1 MWTVNRKSMMMILVI
16 VAIDLMVSSAAPTPE
31 PDRMS
36 QKNLSPYHRKR
47 HYYSQTLASE
57 FRRIF
62 DRPFDFVLSGFRT
75 NLTDADM
82 TSTTTEASLI
92 STTTMDTS
100 TTITTSSTTS
110 TSTSSTTTPPPT
122 TTMMMLMVMNTTTT
136 NNIIVDNT
144 TTISMPS
151 ENSTTTVQV
160 PIVEVNQSAP
170 IFPLLNDANMVL
182 YNWLNWTNSSMPFP
196 IRKNLL

>member
-16 VAIDLMVSSAAPTPE
+16 VAIGLVMSSAAPTPE

-36 QKNLSPYHRKR
+36 EKKMSLHHRKR

-62 DRPFDFVLSGFRT
+62 DHPFDFVLSGFRT
-75 NLTDADM
+75 NLTDTDM
-82 TSTTTEASLI
+82 TSTTTTEASLI

-110 TSTSSTTTPPPT
+110 TSTTSTTTAPPT
-122 TTMMMLMVMNTTTT
+122 TTMMKNTTTT
-136 NNIIVDNT
+136 NDVIVDN

-182 YNWLNWTNSSMPFP
+182 YNWINWTNSSIPFP
-196 IRKNLL
+196 NRKNLFY